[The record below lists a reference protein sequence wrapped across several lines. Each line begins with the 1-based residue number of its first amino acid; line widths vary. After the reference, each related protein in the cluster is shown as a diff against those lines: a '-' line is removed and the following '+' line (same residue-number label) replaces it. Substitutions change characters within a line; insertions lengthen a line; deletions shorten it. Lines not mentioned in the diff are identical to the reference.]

1 MTAWE
6 DLLKLARACDTVG
19 AVRLVTELDE
29 AGRKAIATELPRY
42 VTRQSRSAPWWEWPR
57 ARMPLMA
64 AGIACM
70 SGAAAVSAWLLR
82 REFRWASGSGQEEH
96 VLGLLRR
103 RPAEW
108 QADVARR
115 IAARLRLPD
124 LAHWEVAAAIVRET
138 GAEPPQED
146 AFMVGWLRELDPA
159 TAAGDPLFAAYGPRI
174 FEIDGLGA
182 TNLWPVV
189 EAVVRLTG
197 DGLLD
202 RAAVIDGLVRRL
214 LRDGSAALIPL
225 AGLHDRLDPDLDE
238 AAARARDYA
247 RLLPAGPTAVADMA
261 LAQLRRLEEA
271 GRLEEELFT
280 ESVAALAFRPEKKL
294 LRAAVS
300 WAGDAVLRDA
310 RRVDDVLA
318 ALAMIFVQ
326 DTLALQ
332 ERAVRLAVKVAPQ
345 AGEPGREAVRQAAV
359 ELPAEL
365 REKISA
371 AYGGGLAELA
381 ELAALA
387 EEQAPAAAPL
397 AAGRASRLPPPIA
410 SPDELARAIAGF
422 GWPPDPYEFE
432 RLLAGLAEWSHRE
445 PAALREALRPWWRSL
460 SHGDYGHYGGE
471 LREGIAEGLRQAFLA
486 FAAPER
492 SKALSRKA
500 GPKHRRPGALDVLD
514 RLYLSRALELV
525 PHFEEGG
532 GYPVLLATPTA
543 GTGHI
548 DPGVL
553 IDRLQQLEAAG
564 VAALPADLAQALL
577 RLPRE
582 VSGADARRAE
592 TLTSEA
598 GRSCAAWMRGGGP
611 ADPEVRVSMG
621 KGPGWYAY
629 DLRIAIEPPAADLP
643 EPIRR
648 LFGPRSGYS
657 YTLDWWPLVLPSH
670 RELVAAHLAAHLP
683 QTMESRDRQVE
694 VLASLVHGEGALGAA
709 TAHALVCGM
718 GHMSAAGR
726 AAATDALLTLAARGE
741 VPAAALG
748 EAVTQLAGAGLL
760 KLNRVVAV
768 LEDATQAGAHE
779 AVWAL
784 ITHIL
789 PGLLP
794 KEGERPRPGV
804 ADLLAAGARA
814 ARIGRVRADLPEV
827 AAVAARKGS
836 SRLVQEARRLR
847 HLVSAP

>member
-1 MTAWE
+1 MNAWE
-6 DLLKLARACDTVG
+6 HLLKLAAACDTVG
-19 AVRLVTELDE
+19 AVRLVTELDP
-29 AGRKAIATELPRY
+29 ADRKAIAAELPRY
-42 VTRQSRSAPWWEWPR
+42 VTKRSRSGAWWEWPR
-57 ARMPLMA
+57 ERTPLMV
-64 AGIACM
+64 AGVACM

-82 REFRWASGSGQEEH
+82 REFRWMSDPDKADQ
-96 VLGLLRR
+96 VLGLLRE

-124 LAHWEVAAAIVRET
+124 LTHWAVAAAIVRET
-138 GAEPPQED
+138 GIEPPDED

-182 TNLWPVV
+182 AGLWRVV
-189 EAVVRLTG
+189 ESVVRLTG

-202 RAAVIDGLVRRL
+202 RAAVVDGLVRRL
-214 LRDGSAALIPL
+214 LRDGPAALTPL

-247 RLLPAGPTAVADMA
+247 RLLPAGPTAVADLA

-280 ESVAALAFRPEKKL
+280 ESVAALVFRPEKKL

-310 RRVDDVLA
+310 GRVDVVLE
-318 ALAMIFVQ
+318 ALATVFVQ

-345 AGEPGREAVRQAAV
+345 AGEPGREAVRQAAAG
-359 ELPAEL
+359 LPAEL

-371 AYGGGLAELA
+371 AYGGGLAE
-381 ELAALA
+381 
-387 EEQAPAAAPL
+387 EEAPVASPL
-397 AAGRASRLPPPIA
+397 TAGPVPRLPPPIA
-410 SPDELARAIAGF
+410 SPDELARAIAGL
-422 GWPPDPYEFE
+422 GWPPDPYDFE

-445 PAALREALRPWWRSL
+445 PGALREALRPWWQQL
-460 SHGDYGHYGGE
+460 TPDAFGHYGRE
-471 LREGIAEGLRQAFLA
+471 IREGVADGVRRAFFA
-486 FAAPER
+486 FAAPKKSATV
-492 SKALSRKA
+492 SKRAASK
-500 GPKHRRPGALDVLD
+500 RRGRVALDVLD

-525 PHFEEGG
+525 PCFEKGG
-532 GYPVLLATPTA
+532 GYPVLLATPTT
-543 GTGHI
+543 GTGHV

-553 IDRLQQLEAAG
+553 LDRLELLEAAG

-582 VSGADARRAE
+582 ISGADARRAAA
-592 TLTSEA
+592 LTSEA
-598 GRSCAAWMRGGGP
+598 GRSCAAWMRGGGL
-611 ADPEVRVSMG
+611 ADPVVSVSAR
-621 KGPGWYAY
+621 KSDGWPPCE
-629 DLRIAIEPPAADLP
+629 LRIAIEPPAADLP

-648 LFGPRSGYS
+648 LFELRSGYT
-657 YTLDWWPLVLPSH
+657 YTAAWWPLALPAH
-670 RELVAAHLAAHLP
+670 REIVAAHLAGYLP
-683 QTMESRDRQVE
+683 ASMESRDPQVE
-694 VLASLVHGEGALGAA
+694 VLASLVQGEGPLGQA
-709 TAHALVCGM
+709 TAYALACGM
-718 GHMSAAGR
+718 GHMNAAGR
-726 AAATDALLTLAARGE
+726 AAAVDALLTLAARGE
-741 VPAAALG
+741 VPVAALG
-748 EAVTQLAGAGLL
+748 EAVIKLVGSDLL

-768 LEDATQAGAHE
+768 FEDATQAGAHE

-784 ITHIL
+784 IAYLL

-794 KEGERPRPGV
+794 KDGERPRTGV

-814 ARIGRVRADLPEV
+814 ARIAGVRADLPEV

-847 HLVSAP
+847 HLLTAP